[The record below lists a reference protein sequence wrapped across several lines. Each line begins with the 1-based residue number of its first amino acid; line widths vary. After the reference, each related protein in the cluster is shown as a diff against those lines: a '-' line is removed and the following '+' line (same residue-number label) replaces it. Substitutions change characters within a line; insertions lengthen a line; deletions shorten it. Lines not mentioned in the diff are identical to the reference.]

1 MRGKLV
7 KKLRL
12 FTALALASMAAAAP
26 AAALE
31 KPELGELLA
40 QCAACHGSDG
50 VARDVEI
57 PNLKGQH
64 DRYIAEQLRNFRSGK
79 RKSSEM
85 HYLSRHL
92 TDEEIEA
99 LAQYF
104 SQMPH

>member
-1 MRGKLV
+1 MKI
-7 KKLRL
+7 LRL
-12 FTALALASMAAAAP
+12 LTALALAAMAAAAP
-26 AAALE
+26 AEALE
-31 KPELGELLA
+31 QAQLGELLA

-64 DRYIAEQLRNFRSGK
+64 DRYLAEQLRNFRSGK

-85 HYLSRHL
+85 HYLSRRL

>member
-1 MRGKLV
+1 MKR
-7 KKLRL
+7 LRL
-12 FTALALASMAAAAP
+12 LTALALAAMAAAAP
-26 AAALE
+26 AEALE
-31 KPELGELLA
+31 QAQLGELLA

-64 DRYIAEQLRNFRSGK
+64 DRYLAEQLRNFRSGK

-85 HYLSRHL
+85 HYLSRRL

>member
-1 MRGKLV
+1 M
-7 KKLRL
+7 KKKIGL
-12 FTALALASMAAAAP
+12 FVALASMAAAAP
-26 AAALE
+26 AGALE
-31 KPELGELLA
+31 RGEMAELIG

-50 VARDVEI
+50 VAKDVEI

-64 DRYIAEQLRNFRSGK
+64 DRYIVEQLRNFRSGK
-79 RKSSEM
+79 RKSAEM
-85 HYLSRHL
+85 HHESRHL

>member
-1 MRGKLV
+1 M
-7 KKLRL
+7 KKISAII
-12 FTALALASMAAAAP
+12 ALAFVAPNAP
-26 AAALE
+26 AGAVEQA
-31 KPELGELLA
+31 ELGELLA
-40 QCAACHGSDG
+40 QCSACHGSDG

-64 DRYIAEQLRNFRSGK
+64 DRYIVEQLRNFRSGK
-79 RKSSEM
+79 RKSAEM
-85 HYLSRHL
+85 HHESRHL